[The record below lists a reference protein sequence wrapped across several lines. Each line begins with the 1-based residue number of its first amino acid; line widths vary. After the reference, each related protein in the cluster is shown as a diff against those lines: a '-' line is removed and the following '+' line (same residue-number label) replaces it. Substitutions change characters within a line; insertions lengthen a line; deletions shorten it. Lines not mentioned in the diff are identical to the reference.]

1 MKQIYEKDNNKY
13 KYMPIFEH
21 LSELRSRIISSLIT
35 FVITL
40 IVCVIYTKE
49 ITLILQKP
57 AIGIKFL
64 QLAPGEYLFVSIKIS
79 IYSAIIISSP
89 FSIYQILQFILP
101 GLTKKES
108 LYIVPILMSSITLF
122 FLGTFFSYKFLIP
135 ITLQFLIRYGSEL
148 IEPIWSFD
156 EYFNFVILIILST
169 GLCFQIP
176 IIQILLGITDI
187 IKWEKMLDKWK
198 YVAFIATITGAIITP
213 STDPITQICMTTTI
227 LVLYF
232 GGIIILKTIK
242 K

>member
-1 MKQIYEKDNNKY
+1 MKQIYKEDKN

-21 LSELRSRIISSLIT
+21 LIELRSRVISSLII
-35 FVITL
+35 FIIIL
-40 IVCVIYTKE
+40 IICIIYTKE
-49 ITLILQKP
+49 ITFILQKP

-79 IYSAIIISSP
+79 LYSAIIISSP

-108 LYIVPILMSSITLF
+108 LYIVPILISSMTLF
-122 FLGTFFSYKFLIP
+122 FLGIFFSYKLLIP

-156 EYFNFVILIILST
+156 EYFNFVIFIILST

-176 IIQILLGITDI
+176 IIQILLGITNI
-187 IKWEKMLDKWK
+187 VKWEKMLDKWK
-198 YVAFIATITGAIITP
+198 YIALIATITGAIITP
-213 STDPITQICMTTTI
+213 STDPVTQICMTTTI
-227 LVLYF
+227 LILYF
-232 GGIIILKTIK
+232 GGIVILKAIK
-242 K
+242 A